1 MVKTL
6 LFSVGIIAFAMVL
19 MCVNIILRKKGTFRS
34 QHIGQSRAMRERG
47 IHCVQ
52 AQDFE
57 ARLDNPMA
65 VEERSRKENKSE

>member
-1 MVKTL
+1 MIKTVL
-6 LFSVGIIAFAMVL
+6 LSIGIVAFAMVL

-52 AQDFE
+52 AQDLE
-57 ARLDNPMA
+57 ARLNNPMA
-65 VEERSRKENKSE
+65 VEERKRQENKSE

>member
-1 MVKTL
+1 MIKTL
-6 LFSVGIIAFAMVL
+6 LFSIGIIAFAMVL

-57 ARLDNPMA
+57 ARLKNPMA
-65 VEERSRKENKSE
+65 VEEKSRKEEQ